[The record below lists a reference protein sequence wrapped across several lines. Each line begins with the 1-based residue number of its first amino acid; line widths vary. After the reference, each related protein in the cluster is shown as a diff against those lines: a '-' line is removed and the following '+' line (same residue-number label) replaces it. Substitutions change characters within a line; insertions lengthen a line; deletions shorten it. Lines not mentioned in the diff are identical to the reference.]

1 MAEHSGLN
9 EELLE
14 DLYAWIDSVPLS
26 RPKKDLRRDFSD
38 GGTKKCTSF
47 AILIIVWDGWC

>member
-14 DLYAWIDSVPLS
+14 DLYAWIDSVPLT

-38 GGTKKCTSF
+38 GGTKSF
-47 AILIIVWDGWC
+47 AILISV